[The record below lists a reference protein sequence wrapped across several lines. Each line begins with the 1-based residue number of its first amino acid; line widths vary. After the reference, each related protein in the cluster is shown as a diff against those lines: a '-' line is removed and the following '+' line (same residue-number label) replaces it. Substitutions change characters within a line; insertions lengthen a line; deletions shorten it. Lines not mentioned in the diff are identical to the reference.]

1 MRPGEDFGF
10 VRLLYFHR
18 NSVLSDDF
26 ETLKRGD
33 EVSYVEDTGDTGPV
47 AVKVRVKLRATPAAA
62 ASDET

>member
-1 MRPGEDFGF
+1 MGDCFI
-10 VRLLYFHR
+10 FHR

-26 ETLKRGD
+26 AALKRGD

-47 AVKVRVKLRATPAAA
+47 AVKVRVKPCATPAAA